1 MKDSMEN
8 GKQRQVYELF
18 IQTSV
23 DKLWQ
28 SLTDGTITPNYFFG
42 TIVKSSFKRGEPIRY
57 EMPDGSP
64 TVDGTVLECEPRKR
78 LAHTWKIRYDA
89 ALSEETS
96 TVEWRLEQ
104 RGKACK
110 VIAIH
115 DFDQAPKTAAHLGE
129 GQDGWSVVLSGLKTY
144 LETGKPLELPPA
156 G

>member
-1 MKDSMEN
+1 MTAPVFPRFHRPRNCPAQRRDFLLDGPQSIGNHLVTHMKDSMEN

-64 TVDGTVLECEPRKR
+64 SVDGTVLECEPRKR
-78 LAHTWKIRYDA
+78 LVHT
-89 ALSEETS
+89 
-96 TVEWRLEQ
+96 
-104 RGKACK
+104 
-110 VIAIH
+110 
-115 DFDQAPKTAAHLGE
+115 
-129 GQDGWSVVLSGLKTY
+129 
-144 LETGKPLELPPA
+144 
-156 G
+156 